1 MSIVPADFSRLSV
14 VVSEA
19 RSNTPRNRNPEEV
32 IKAVLKYADSDL
44 HFAIGC
50 IYAIPRGGRV
60 IRGPSVRLAELLRYV
75 WGGIWLEAVDV
86 VEHNDHVVAKVVG
99 VDTVNGNLTCEIVP
113 ERIVHRDG
121 RRYDV
126 DGILNAKRA
135 ALAKAKR
142 NVILDLI
149 PANLVSNRIVVGLR
163 ARLTAKR
170 REIETEYNEA
180 IAELARKFRRSVDQL
195 QSNLA
200 SQLNVQLYEDPTKNV
215 LSTDFMLTVIEYANA
230 LQDLIISVEPSEQPG
245 QQQQQ
250 PQPQIQAPTIDDNH
264 VNTDAFILQPEPVP
278 EPQPHMEPQKKVRPI
293 RR

>member
-19 RSNTPRNRNPEEV
+19 RSNTPRHRNPEEV

-50 IYAIPRGGRV
+50 IYAIPRGGKV

-113 ERIVHRDG
+113 ERIVYRDG

-149 PANLVSNRIVVGLR
+149 PANLVSSRIVVGLR

-200 SQLNVQLYEDPTKNV
+200 SQLNVQPYEDQTKNV

-230 LQDLIISVEPSEQPG
+230 LQDLIISVEPSEQPS
-245 QQQQQ
+245 QQPQ
-250 PQPQIQAPTIDDNH
+250 PQPQIQAATSSDNQ
-264 VNTDAFILQPEPVP
+264 VNTDVFILQQEPVP
-278 EPQPHMEPQKKVRPI
+278 EAQPHVEPAKKVRPI